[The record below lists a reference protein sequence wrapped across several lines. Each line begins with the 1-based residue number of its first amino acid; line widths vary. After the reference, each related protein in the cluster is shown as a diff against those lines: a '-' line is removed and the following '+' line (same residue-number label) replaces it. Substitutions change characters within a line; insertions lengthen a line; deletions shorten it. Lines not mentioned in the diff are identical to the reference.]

1 MVNSTGQRL
10 GLQLKGWMEAGG
22 AGLESGQ
29 ALGNRLVDALGADDR
44 LKGPVRDL
52 ASQRLLLQA
61 LHQEGAAQRSALS
74 SLAEQLASTYAPAVL
89 QELLDLLEAATG
101 VAMPRQPAQGP
112 QALLSPKPKPS
123 RATRPW
129 GSVVQELRPFAPGLA
144 LAAGGALVL
153 SWASRELDRELFEG
167 LGWSG
172 GVVLVVVLG
181 LLQALAL
188 GPLKRWRRHWILN
201 EQSAGEPRQAWRW
214 LAAPWVHAKS
224 AEAAVNLVALLILLG
239 DSALQLGDVVLRY
252 SLTALATLMLS
263 AVMAQR
269 FAVVRTWSG
278 ASGSIS
284 ALIALGASL
293 SVLHWRQ
300 LSFNAGP
307 IAIPAWVL
315 LLVYGAL
322 QLGWQLPRQADG
334 DVSRPLERLLSCQW
348 WWGLVL
354 GVVWGLISWGQ
365 SWLKASAG

>member
-1 MVNSTGQRL
+1 VVNGTGQRL

-22 AGLESGQ
+22 TGLESGQ
-29 ALGNRLVDALGADDR
+29 GLGNRLVDALGADDS
-44 LKGPVRDL
+44 LKGPIRDL

-101 VAMPRQPAQGP
+101 VAMPRQSAQGA
-112 QALLSPKPKPS
+112 QAQLSPKPKPS

-172 GVVLVVVLG
+172 GVVLVMVLG

-188 GPLKRWRRHWILN
+188 GPLKQWRRHWMLN

-224 AEAAVNLVALLILLG
+224 TEAAVNLVALLILLG

-252 SLTALATLMLS
+252 SLTALATLTLS

-300 LSFNAGP
+300 LTFNAGP
-307 IAIPAWVL
+307 VAIPAWVL

-322 QLGWQLPRQADG
+322 QLGWQLPRQDKADA
-334 DVSRPLERLLSCQW
+334 SRPLERLLSCQW

-354 GVVWGLISWGQ
+354 GVLWGLISWGQ

>member
-1 MVNSTGQRL
+1 MVNGTGQRL
-10 GLQLKGWMEAGG
+10 GLQLKGWKEAGG

-29 ALGNRLVDALGADDR
+29 ALGNRLVDALGADDS
-44 LKGPVRDL
+44 LKGPIRDL

-61 LHQEGAAQRSALS
+61 LHQEGAVQRSALS

-101 VAMPRQPAQGP
+101 VAMPRQPAQP
-112 QALLSPKPKPS
+112 APMPKP
-123 RATRPW
+123 TRPTRRW
-129 GSVVQELRPFAPGLA
+129 EGIVQELRPFAPGLA

-188 GPLKRWRRHWILN
+188 GPLKRWRRHWILS

-214 LAAPWVHAKS
+214 LAAPWVHANS

-239 DSALQLGDVVLRY
+239 ASALQLGDVMLRY
-252 SLTALATLMLS
+252 SLTALATLTLS
-263 AVMAQR
+263 TVMAQR

-300 LSFNAGP
+300 LTFNAGP
-307 IAIPAWVL
+307 VAIPAWVL

-322 QLGWQLPRQADG
+322 QLGWQLPRQDKADA
-334 DVSRPLERLLSCQW
+334 SRPLERLLSCQW

-354 GVVWGLISWGQ
+354 GVLWGLISWGQ

>member
-1 MVNSTGQRL
+1 VVNGTGQRL
-10 GLQLKGWMEAGG
+10 GHQLKGWMEAGG

-29 ALGNRLVDALGADDR
+29 ALGNRLVDALGADDS
-44 LKGPVRDL
+44 LKGPIRDL

-89 QELLDLLEAATG
+89 QELLDLLETATG
-101 VAMPRQPAQGP
+101 VAMPRQPAQA
-112 QALLSPKPKPS
+112 ALSQSDPKPKPS
-123 RATRPW
+123 LANRGW
-129 GSVVQELRPFAPGLA
+129 GAFAQELRPLAPGLV

-188 GPLKRWRRHWILN
+188 GPLKRWRRSWILN
-201 EQSAGEPRQAWRW
+201 EQSAGDPRQAWRW
-214 LAAPWVHAKS
+214 LAAPWMHANS

-239 DSALQLGDVVLRY
+239 ASALQLGDVVLRY

-269 FAVVRTWSG
+269 FGVARTWSG
-278 ASGSIS
+278 ASGAIS

-315 LLVYGAL
+315 LLVYRAL
-322 QLGWQLPRQADG
+322 QLGWQLPRQNDG
-334 DVSRPLERLLSCQW
+334 DASRPLERLLSCQW

-354 GVVWGLISWGQ
+354 GVLWGLISWGQ
-365 SWLKASAG
+365 SWLQASAG